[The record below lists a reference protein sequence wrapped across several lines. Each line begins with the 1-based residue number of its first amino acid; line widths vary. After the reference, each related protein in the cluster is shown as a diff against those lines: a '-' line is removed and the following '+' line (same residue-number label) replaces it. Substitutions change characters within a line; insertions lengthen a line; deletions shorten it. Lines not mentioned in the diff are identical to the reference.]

1 MPDVSRNPTH
11 DISSNTLFLLVEF
24 ISIGTG
30 ILIMLNTLNIVEQYM
45 EGKEIMVAST
55 KKSPSNSLMSPTIL
69 ICPSSSS
76 SQNQNILSKGNQF
89 LVLLINDYYFKLDEH
104 NTVTPNNYFRFQS
117 TIQ

>member
-45 EGKEIMVAST
+45 EGKEIMVTSVR
-55 KKSPSNSLMSPTIL
+55 KSPSNSLMSPTVL

-76 SQNQNILSKGNQF
+76 SQNQNILSKGNH
-89 LVLLINDYYFKLDEH
+89 VLKHSF
-104 NTVTPNNYFRFQS
+104 
-117 TIQ
+117 